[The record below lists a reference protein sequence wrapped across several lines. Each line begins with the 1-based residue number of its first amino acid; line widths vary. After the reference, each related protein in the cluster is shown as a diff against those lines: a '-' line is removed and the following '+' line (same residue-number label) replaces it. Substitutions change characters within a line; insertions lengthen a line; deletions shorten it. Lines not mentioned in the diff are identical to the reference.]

1 MRFSTLCHKVCAAL
15 LIFLFLRDSIF
26 RTVAPA
32 RERQSR
38 SSMMSRLICVGL
50 FCAAAAEA
58 FSFGTTLGAMSRQRT
73 QSTSPL
79 SGLTMQLSAK
89 KGGGKGKKKGAGK
102 GKGGAAKSTQDR
114 QNSKNLDTDKR
125 EYIYQMYKLGKRV
138 PSGKQILSG
147 INLAFYP
154 GAKIGVLGNNG
165 AGKSTLM
172 RIMSGNDKEFD
183 GDAAPA
189 SWAKIGYLEQ
199 EPKLSEDKTVMQNI
213 EEAVQET
220 RDLLAKFNEISAKL
234 GGDLTDEEKE
244 KVANEMERVQN
255 GIDAANGWELERTL
269 ERAMD
274 ALRCPDGDAKVS
286 VLSGGERRR
295 VALCKLLLQK
305 PDMLLLDEPTNH
317 LDAESVAWLEGFLGT
332 YQGTCVA
339 ITHDRY
345 FLDNVAEWILELDQG
360 KGIPYEGNY
369 ATFLEKKSERL
380 RQEKKS
386 DTKVGKELEKELEWI
401 RSNPKA
407 QQAKSKARMA
417 QYEELLEKSAAIEK
431 RQGAA
436 NLFIPAGPRLG
447 DIVVDMEGVSKG
459 FDGRLLY
466 EDLSLSLP
474 RGGIVGV
481 IGPNGCGK
489 STLFRMI
496 AGEDTPDKGSIKV
509 GETVKLM
516 YVTQDRMGLDGD
528 QTVFESINNGYDLMT
543 LGQKEDMNV
552 RQYLGWFNFKSEA
565 QQKKLSMLSGGERN
579 RLQLAKTLKE
589 GGNLLLLDEPT
600 NDLDVD
606 TLRALEDALLDF
618 AGCAVVIS
626 HDRYFLD
633 RIATHILAFEGE
645 ECTPFFWEGNFASY
659 EENKIN
665 RLGLQE
671 PKRIKFRPLPA

>member
-1 MRFSTLCHKVCAAL
+1 
-15 LIFLFLRDSIF
+15 
-26 RTVAPA
+26 
-32 RERQSR
+32 
-38 SSMMSRLICVGL
+38 
-50 FCAAAAEA
+50 
-58 FSFGTTLGAMSRQRT
+58 MSRQRT

-220 RDLLAKFNEISAKL
+220 RDLLAKFNDISAKL

>member
-1 MRFSTLCHKVCAAL
+1 
-15 LIFLFLRDSIF
+15 
-26 RTVAPA
+26 
-32 RERQSR
+32 
-38 SSMMSRLICVGL
+38 MMSRLIYVGL
-50 FCAAAAEA
+50 LCAAAVEA
-58 FSFGTTLGAMSRQRT
+58 FSFGTTLGAMSRRRA

-89 KGGGKGKKKGAGK
+89 KGGGKGKKKGGGK

-220 RDLLAKFNEISAKL
+220 RDLLAKFNDISAKL

-447 DIVVDMEGVSKG
+447 DIVVGMEGVSKG

-516 YVTQDRMGLDGD
+516 YVTQDRMGLDGE

>member
-1 MRFSTLCHKVCAAL
+1 
-15 LIFLFLRDSIF
+15 
-26 RTVAPA
+26 
-32 RERQSR
+32 
-38 SSMMSRLICVGL
+38 
-50 FCAAAAEA
+50 
-58 FSFGTTLGAMSRQRT
+58 MSRQRT

>member
-1 MRFSTLCHKVCAAL
+1 
-15 LIFLFLRDSIF
+15 
-26 RTVAPA
+26 
-32 RERQSR
+32 
-38 SSMMSRLICVGL
+38 MSRLICVGL

-516 YVTQDRMGLDGD
+516 YVTQDRMGLDGE